1 MRFFVPLAYA
11 VTELEFLVDRRVI
24 ISLAVGM
31 KRLSTL
37 LLFLLSYNLGYSY
50 FSLDPNILEYGNL
63 KFNKTLSGTGD
74 VLSDSS
80 ILLNEGDVMIILRFV
95 TSRSIVKLGRPGD
108 TIYRD
113 GLYVYTKD
121 STEDDVLNPV
131 NVGGLNLGVR
141 EGLGSSETTQYLEGT
156 YIVGPKVVCIAWI
169 HRSSDSYSFYETDN
183 DVNCEMDYAIQRKR
197 TVNPQPVSQ

>member
-1 MRFFVPLAYA
+1 
-11 VTELEFLVDRRVI
+11 
-24 ISLAVGM
+24 M

-63 KFNKTLSGTGD
+63 KFNKTLSGTD
-74 VLSDSS
+74 DILSDSTVV
-80 ILLNEGDVMIILRFV
+80 LNEGDLMLILRFV
-95 TSRSIVKLGRPGD
+95 TSRSVVKLGRPGD
-108 TIYRD
+108 AIYRD

-121 STEDDVLNPV
+121 STDDEVLKPV
-131 NVGGLNLGVR
+131 NVWGSNLGVS
-141 EGLGSSETTQYLEGT
+141 ESMNTLETTQYLEGT

-183 DVNCEMDYAIQRKR
+183 DVICEMDYAIQRKR
-197 TVNPQPVSQ
+197 TVNPQPVSR